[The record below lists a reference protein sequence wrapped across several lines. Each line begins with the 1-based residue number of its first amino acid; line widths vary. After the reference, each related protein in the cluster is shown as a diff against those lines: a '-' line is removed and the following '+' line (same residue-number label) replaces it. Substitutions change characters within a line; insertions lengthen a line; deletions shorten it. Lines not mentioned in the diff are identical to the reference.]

1 MALPAKGPIAP
12 MRMKKS
18 ENAPAVVER
27 LQRNSL
33 RRATKK
39 IEKDWKIVEVR
50 PRMMK
55 LTPRMTHL

>member
-1 MALPAKGPIAP
+1 